1 MSDLIHKSE
10 AFPSLQSCS
19 VAVHF
24 QYVIDES
31 SGTSRIDEEKPG
43 LIITRKAFKN
53 NSSKYYINEKES
65 SYTEVTKLL
74 KNEGIDL
81 DHKRFLILQGEVE
94 NIAQMKPKA
103 EKESDDGLLEY
114 LEDIIGTAN
123 YKPLI
128 EERMGQIENLN
139 EVCLE
144 KENRFEIVDREK
156 NSLESGKETALEF
169 LEKEKQ
175 LTLLRSKLFQFKLL
189 QSNSKLASTLEK
201 ISSFE

>member
-1 MSDLIHKSE
+1 M
-10 AFPSLQSCS
+10 
-19 VAVHF
+19 
-24 QYVIDES
+24 
-31 SGTSRIDEEKPG
+31 
-43 LIITRKAFKN
+43 
-53 NSSKYYINEKES
+53 
-65 SYTEVTKLL
+65 TKLL

-201 ISSFE
+201 ISSSNKDLEDEKMKFQESLKKVDEIKAQRKEIKDRISSCSSERKDPGFRKKRIRRHQGVSRRENKKFGK